1 MRDEAYS
8 RTFNCAVVDSDVL
21 LYCEFMDGGVDMRVI
36 LMSYADKQ
44 SAESETEKEMV
55 DAVHYSEN
63 TGSWIMEEYQK
74 RNVKRYQLRVI
85 KGDKMTGG
93 FEK

>member
-1 MRDEAYS
+1 MKI
-8 RTFNCAVVDSDVL
+8 
-21 LYCEFMDGGVDMRVI
+21 I
-36 LMSYADKQ
+36 LMAFADRQ
-44 SAESETEKEMV
+44 SAESETENEMV

-85 KGDKMTGG
+85 KGDSMVGG
-93 FEK
+93 VNYGHE